1 MKYYEVLKKFNNEFG
16 QDLAYTMSS
25 LLKRVPEFRES
36 QGMFK
41 HNIRIIYQLDIPE
54 DHIPI
59 LSFTTVGDLV
69 NWVTKRINDEQFYKS
84 ECPQGQQQLNI
95 IITGRSG
102 AGKSSF
108 LNYLINR
115 DVFKTGVGDP
125 VTSRYFEEYH
135 YKSSETGVTYHLFD
149 TKGIEPTTTS
159 ECKNKVIDKIRTSDK
174 YTDIFQWIHTVYYCF
189 DASAKRIQPF
199 EISFIKDLLRETAVV
214 ILLAKKDLVTES
226 ALNDLIKQIKNDI
239 GTTVQIIPVCSV
251 EMRTRKGVAVRS
263 GREDVLKASFLG
275 LWNKM
280 SQVYPLKQIEFLTAP
295 SRRRKLDLL
304 GIKGLSDYEQKEIR
318 EMFASRVDAARKLTD
333 AILSLDYLCNY
344 PDLSDLFINDLQA
357 NGRADIKKLMSKT
370 NLYIDDISCSLALMN
385 VDKLWMNNE
394 KMHENV
400 FNFYKKLNREKPQ
413 VLYSHQS
420 KDALLELKN
429 YNLKEQ
435 MAVLYDFAHTVSNR
449 LDDVEGCWFS
459 SSSEKAA
466 ARKAY
471 NIYRDKV
478 KSIAND
484 LKVLAEKFVVAYK
497 AELYQYGQCCIRKDA
512 EETNQGPVT
521 SEGDL
526 NANEKTYYNV
536 VLGTLR
542 DHTITPEERVMLDR
556 MRENMGIQPMR
567 AGLIEDYIRYHKL
580 KHHKNGKRRFS

>member
-1 MKYYEVLKKFNNEFG
+1 MRNDEALKIFNDEFG

-25 LLKRVPEFRES
+25 LLKRVPEFKENP
-36 QGMFK
+36 GLFK
-41 HNIRIIYQLDIPE
+41 HNIRIIYQLGFPE
-54 DHIPI
+54 EHIP
-59 LSFTTVGDLV
+59 LFAFTTVGELV
-69 NWVTKRINDEQFYKS
+69 NWVTVSIAEEQIYKS
-84 ECPQGQQQLNI
+84 ACSQDQQQLNI

-115 DVFKTGVGDP
+115 DVFRTGVGDP
-125 VTSRYFEEYH
+125 VTSLYFEEYR
-135 YKSSETGVTYHLFD
+135 YNSSETGVTYHLFD
-149 TKGIEPTTTS
+149 TKGIEPTTTN
-159 ECKNKVIDKIRTSDK
+159 ECKNKVINKIRRSDE
-174 YTDIFQWIHTVYYCF
+174 YTDIFKWIHTVYYCF

-214 ILLAKKDLVTES
+214 ILLTKKDLVTES

-239 GTTVQIIPVCSV
+239 GTSVQIIPVCSV
-251 EMRTRKGVAVRS
+251 EARTRKGVAVRS

-280 SQVYPLKQIEFLTAP
+280 SQVYPLKQIEFLIAP
-295 SRRRKLDLL
+295 SRSRKLDLL
-304 GIKGLSDYEQKEIR
+304 GIKGLSDYEQKEMK
-318 EMFASRVDAARKLTD
+318 EMFASRVDAARKLTN
-333 AILSLDYLCNY
+333 AYLSLDYLCNY
-344 PDLSDLFINDLQA
+344 PDLSDLFLDDLQSI
-357 NGRADIKKLMSKT
+357 NRADIEKLMSKT
-370 NLYIDDISCSLALMN
+370 NLYINDISCSLALMN
-385 VDKLWMNNE
+385 VDKLWKNNE

-400 FNFYKKLNREKPQ
+400 FNFYKKLNKEKPQ

-435 MAVLYDFAHTVSNR
+435 MAVLDDFAHTVSNR

-459 SSSEKAA
+459 SSSEKAY

-471 NIYRDKV
+471 SIYRDKV

-526 NANEKTYYNV
+526 NANEKTYFNV
-536 VLGTLR
+536 VLDSLR

-580 KHHKNGKRRFS
+580 KQHKNG